1 MVGTKNQTIRWYE
14 DDLLEVLFDE
24 ATISRRVQEM
34 GEEITEVYRQT
45 LKKDE
50 RIVLVGLLKGSYMFL
65 SDLSKT
71 INLPIQIDVMSVQSY
86 SGQSSTGTI
95 KLLKDLDIDPTNVHI
110 LICEDL
116 IDTGNTLSWLQK
128 HLESKDTASVKICT
142 FLRKKTERR
151 KVDIKIDF
159 CGFEC
164 EDKFIVGYG
173 MDFNERYRNLPIIGV
188 LKPKMY
194 GCKE

>member
-34 GEEITEVYRQT
+34 GEEITNAYRQI
-45 LKKDE
+45 LKKGE
-50 RIVLVGLLKGSYMFL
+50 RIVLIGLLKGSYMFL
-65 SDLSKT
+65 SDLSKA
-71 INLPIQIDVMSVQSY
+71 INLPIQIDVMSVKSY
-86 SGQSSTGTI
+86 AGQSSTGTV
-95 KLLKDLDIDPTNVHI
+95 KLLKDLEIDTTNVHI

-142 FLRKKTERR
+142 FIQKKTERR
-151 KVDIKIDF
+151 KVDINIDF
-159 CGFEC
+159 YGFEC

-194 GCKE
+194 ECEE

>member
-34 GEEITEVYRQT
+34 GEEITNAYRQI
-45 LKKDE
+45 LKKGE
-50 RIVLVGLLKGSYMFL
+50 RIVLIGLLKGSYMFL
-65 SDLSKT
+65 SDLSKA
-71 INLPIQIDVMSVQSY
+71 INLPIQIDVMSVKSY
-86 SGQSSTGTI
+86 DGQSSTGTV
-95 KLLKDLDIDPTNVHI
+95 KLLKDLEIDTTNVHI

-128 HLESKDTASVKICT
+128 HLESKDAASVKICI
-142 FLRKKTERR
+142 FIQKKTERR

-173 MDFNERYRNLPIIGV
+173 MDFNERYRNLPIVGV

-194 GCKE
+194 ECEE